1 MLAIANSIIPVEA
14 QQTLSHIADYVQFST
29 SGITFEPLSGHVDV
43 FAYFAC
49 NTLVLAPNIPQYYVD
64 LFARRGVNYCFGTT
78 PVGEDIDSVVAYNV
92 ATNSRIAVHNFKK
105 TDSVVANIVRDLQH
119 IACKQS
125 FSRCSTLLLVDA
137 AITSDKGIAKELTNA
152 DIDVLYV
159 SPNEIMLPGYRC
171 GCFGGCCG
179 VVENKV
185 VVCGSM
191 DFHSQGNEIRNF
203 IANHGFQIIELA
215 YLPLLDVGSIFFVE
229 TER

>member
-14 QQTLSHIADYVQFST
+14 QQTLSHIADYVPFST
-29 SGITFEPLSGHVDV
+29 SGITFKPLSGHIDV
-43 FAYFAC
+43 YAYC
-49 NTLVLAPNIPQYYVD
+49 TSDTLVLAPNIPQRYVD
-64 LFARRGVNYCFGTT
+64 LFTQRGVSYCLGTT

-105 TDSVVANIVRDLQH
+105 TDSVVANIIHDLQH

-125 FSRCSTLLLVDA
+125 FSRCSTLLLTDA
-137 AITSDKGIAKELTNA
+137 AITSDRGIAKQLQNVG
-152 DIDVLYV
+152 IDTLYV

-179 VVENKV
+179 VMENIV
-185 VVCGSM
+185 AVCGSM
-191 DFHSQGNEIRNF
+191 DFHPQGNEIRNF
-203 IANHGFQIIELA
+203 IINQGFQIIELA
-215 YLPLLDVGSIFFVE
+215 HFPLLDVGSIFFVK

>member
-14 QQTLSHIADYVQFST
+14 QQTLSHIADYVPFST
-29 SGITFEPLSGHVDV
+29 SGITFKPLSGHIDV
-43 FAYFAC
+43 YAYC
-49 NTLVLAPNIPQYYVD
+49 TSDTLVLAPNIPQRYVD
-64 LFARRGVNYCFGTT
+64 LFTQRGVNYCFGTT
-78 PVGEDIDSVVAYNV
+78 PVGEDKDSVVAYNV

-105 TDSVVANIVRDLQH
+105 TDSVVANIIHDLQH

-125 FSRCSTLLLVDA
+125 FSRCSTLLLTDA
-137 AITSDKGIAKELTNA
+137 AITSDRGIAKELQKA
-152 DIDVLYV
+152 AIDVLYV
-159 SPNEIMLPGYRC
+159 SPSEIALPGYRC

-191 DFHSQGNEIRNF
+191 DFHPQGNDIRTF
-203 IANHGFQIIELA
+203 IDNHGFQIIELA
-215 YLPLLDVGSIFFVE
+215 HFTLLDVGSIFFVK